1 MYTFNGTINR
11 VLNNGIINIT
21 FDLGFGMSHTT
32 NCLLYNVA
40 IFADQEHKAGP
51 YLRELMPT
59 GSQVYV
65 NSVKLD
71 QHGRPIVKVYRHFKS
86 GGIDKMSVNDYILIE
101 NLSW

>member
-1 MYTFNGTINR
+1 MYTLKGTINR
-11 VLNNGIINIT
+11 VLNDGIINIT
-21 FDLGFGMSHTT
+21 FDLGFGMTHTT

-51 YLRELMPT
+51 FLREMMPT
-59 GSQVYV
+59 GSLVYV

-71 QHGRPIVKVYRHFKS
+71 KHGRPIIKVYRYFTN
-86 GGIDKMSVNDYILIE
+86 GQIDKMSVNEYILLE